1 MVAATEEGRVE
12 SFRANGGITPAR
24 RVFRDE
30 IGISFFPGMVGLI
43 PTRLCLACQARIR
56 TKGPLS
62 DLGVSDRASPSRLAE
77 EARSPSR
84 QRVA

>member
-1 MVAATEEGRVE
+1 VSTQGAVEIETPGRA
-12 SFRANGGITPAR
+12 FTPAR

-43 PTRLCLACQARIR
+43 PTRLCLDCQARIR

-62 DLGVSDRASPSRLAE
+62 DLGVSDRAFPSRLVE
-77 EARSPSR
+77 GQRSPS
-84 QRVA
+84 QQHAA

>member
-1 MVAATEEGRVE
+1 MSTQGAVE
-12 SFRANGGITPAR
+12 SEPSGRPFTPVC

-43 PTRLCLACQARIR
+43 PTRLCLAYQVRIR

-62 DLGVSDRASPSRLAE
+62 DHGVSDRASPSRRVE
-77 EARSPSR
+77 GARSPSR
-84 QRVA
+84 QRAA